1 MEGRNYFLVVIPR
14 FCRLSK
20 KMKKEER
27 EAQEEQEEAQST
39 NQAVT
44 MRSFEKL
51 WCEGWDSPCVETSV
65 SLSPTVS
72 NEVKSD
78 LLPRCS
84 RSAMRTRWSLRWRR
98 DESWRRLILR

>member
-1 MEGRNYFLVVIPR
+1 MVHHQVKRERGRERGVIPPVAICR

-20 KMKKEER
+20 KMKKKER

-65 SLSPTVS
+65 SFTKSVRSFLTPHLLQECDENQV
-72 NEVKSD
+72 EVED
-78 LLPRCS
+78 G
-84 RSAMRTRWSLRWRR
+84 
-98 DESWRRLILR
+98 

>member
-1 MEGRNYFLVVIPR
+1 MERERERERVEELFPRVVIPR

-20 KMKKEER
+20 KMKKKER
-27 EAQEEQEEAQST
+27 EAQEEQEEQEEASDT

-65 SLSPTVS
+65 SLSQTVS
-72 NEVKSD
+72 
-78 LLPRCS
+78 CF
-84 RSAMRTRWSLRWRR
+84 
-98 DESWRRLILR
+98 

>member
-1 MEGRNYFLVVIPR
+1 MVGRTYFPVLIPR

-65 SLSPTVS
+65 SLKPLV
-72 NEVKSD
+72 
-78 LLPRCS
+78 C
-84 RSAMRTRWSLRWRR
+84 
-98 DESWRRLILR
+98 

>member
-1 MEGRNYFLVVIPR
+1 MVYHQVHREREGRRGIIPPVIPR

-20 KMKKEER
+20 KMKKKER
-27 EAQEEQEEAQST
+27 EAQEEQEEEKAQST

-65 SLSPTVS
+65 SLT
-72 NEVKSD
+72 
-78 LLPRCS
+78 
-84 RSAMRTRWSLRWRR
+84 
-98 DESWRRLILR
+98 I

>member
-1 MEGRNYFLVVIPR
+1 
-14 FCRLSK
+14 
-20 KMKKEER
+20 MKKKER

-65 SLSPTVS
+65 SLTFEPNCLDCLTARLLQECDENQVEMVEEG
-72 NEVKSD
+72 EVG
-78 LLPRCS
+78 
-84 RSAMRTRWSLRWRR
+84 
-98 DESWRRLILR
+98 EEG

>member
-1 MEGRNYFLVVIPR
+1 MEERNYFLVVIPR

-65 SLSPTVS
+65 SFSQIVYKM
-72 NEVKSD
+72 KSD
-78 LLPRCS
+78 PP
-84 RSAMRTRWSLRWRR
+84 
-98 DESWRRLILR
+98 